1 MLKYDK
7 GCEIMDWLKQAQQ
20 YKVERIKIESLVL
33 ASVVYTDALIRLAIT
48 YENA

>member
-7 GCEIMDWLKQAQQ
+7 GCEIMDWLKPQQ
-20 YKVERIKIESLVL
+20 YKDERIKIESLVL
-33 ASVVYTDALIRLAIT
+33 ASVVYTETLIRLVST